1 MTPIHPHS
9 PLTPDLL
16 PGLSHRTLA
25 GPEHGLTELA
35 VWSQRVAPGA
45 ATPPH
50 RHDCEEVVVVVA
62 GEGTLSLEGDACRFV
77 AGDTV
82 IVPKNA
88 LHQIVNT
95 GAVDLSIIAAF
106 SMSPVHAHFPDG
118 TRIDLPWQDAQ
129 DRAAMP

>member
-1 MTPIHPHS
+1 MMPIHSHS
-9 PLTPDLL
+9 ALIPDLL

-25 GPEHGLTELA
+25 GPEHGLTQLA
-35 VWSQRVAPGA
+35 VWSQRLAPGA

-50 RHDCEEVVVVVA
+50 RHDCEEAVVVLA
-62 GEGTLSLEGDACRFV
+62 GEGTLSLDGRESRFV

-95 GAVDLSIIAAF
+95 GASDLSVIAAF
-106 SMSPVHAHFPDG
+106 SMSPVQAHFPDG
-118 TRIDLPWQDAQ
+118 RRITLPWQDSPA
-129 DRAAMP
+129 DS